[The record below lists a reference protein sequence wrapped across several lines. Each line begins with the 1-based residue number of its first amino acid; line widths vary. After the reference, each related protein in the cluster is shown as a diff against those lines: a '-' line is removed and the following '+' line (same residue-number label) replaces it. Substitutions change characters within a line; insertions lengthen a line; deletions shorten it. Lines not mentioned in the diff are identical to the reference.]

1 MKILCF
7 IDFLG
12 LGGAQRQF
20 SLLAVLLKEKGIDVE
35 VMVYYDFDFFV
46 PMLNE
51 ANIPITMISSRTK
64 LSRILSVRKALY
76 NAKPDVVIAFL
87 DTPSLLA
94 ELAMIPKRRF
104 KLIVS
109 ERSYDLHKSI
119 ATQKRLLF
127 HKLADA
133 IVTNSYSQEQFIK
146 SAMPSLSS
154 RTQTIINCV
163 DLDYFN
169 HSEEVFSLQ
178 NNVVNILVIGNY
190 RPEKN
195 PLALVEAF
203 DLIYG
208 QYKLG
213 GIEVDWYGD
222 NWFKNDRPTKNS
234 HIFLLTQQRIIEKK
248 LDAVF
253 RLHGIS
259 SDVRTL
265 YHQATVVCLPSIY
278 EGCSNVICEAMAC
291 GKPILASKVSD
302 NIMLIKDG
310 SNGFLFNPAS
320 PADIAQTIIK
330 FMNLSSA
337 KKREMGI
344 FSRKQAENLLSKKD
358 FIDKYLQLI
367 NTLR

>member
-7 IDFLG
+7 IDSLNS
-12 LGGAQRQF
+12 GGAQRQF

-35 VMVYYDFDFFV
+35 VMIYCDFDFFK

-51 ANIPITMISSRTK
+51 ANIPITMISSRNK

-76 NAKPDVVIAFL
+76 NAKPDIVIAFL
-87 DTPSLLA
+87 DTPSLLV
-94 ELAMIPKRRF
+94 ELAMIPKRKF

-109 ERSYDLHKSI
+109 ERSYDRLKSI
-119 ATQKRLLF
+119 ATQKKLLF

-133 IVTNSYSQEQFIK
+133 IVTNSYSQERFIK

-154 RTQTIINCV
+154 RTRTIINCV

-169 HSEEVFSLQ
+169 HSEEFFSLQ

-195 PLALVEAF
+195 PLALIEAI

-208 QYKLG
+208 RYKLG
-213 GIEVDWYGD
+213 GVEVDWYGN
-222 NWFKNDRPTKNS
+222 NWFKDGHPTKDS
-234 HIFLLTQQRIIEKK
+234 HIFLLAQQKILQKK
-248 LDAVF
+248 LEAIF
-253 RLHGIS
+253 RLHGLA

-265 YHQATVVCLPSIY
+265 YHQATAVCLPSIY

-302 NIMLIKDG
+302 NLILVKDG
-310 SNGFLFNPAS
+310 SNGFLFNPES
-320 PADIAQTIIK
+320 PDDIAQTIIK
-330 FMNLSSA
+330 FMNLSST
-337 KKREMGI
+337 KKQEMGI
-344 FSRKQAENLLSKKD
+344 FSRKQAEHLLSKKD